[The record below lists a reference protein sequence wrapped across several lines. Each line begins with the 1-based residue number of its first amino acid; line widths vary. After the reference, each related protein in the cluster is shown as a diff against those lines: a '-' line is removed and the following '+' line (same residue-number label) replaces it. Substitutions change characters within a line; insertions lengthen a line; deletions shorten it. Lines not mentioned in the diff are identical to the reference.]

1 MVVLLHFIVV
11 NNIYICIVLRINK
24 SFVSLY
30 SSIWY
35 LNQSIIQI
43 ISYHIVRKEQ
53 IFTMCLSCFIRVLVY
68 RLQFFNYKNYTQF
81 NRKTCI
87 YSKLI
92 INGCIS
98 ALYLFI
104 CSFFFC
110 VAEEM
115 KSEILIFDRVK
126 EVLNIVELGQV
137 YSLFSSINQISCF
150 TCER

>member
-1 MVVLLHFIVV
+1 MFHFAP
-11 NNIYICIVLRINK
+11 L
-24 SFVSLY
+24 FG
-30 SSIWY
+30 IWI
-35 LNQSIIQI
+35 NQSFK
-43 ISYHIVRKEQ
+43 SYHIILYGKNKL
-53 IFTMCLSCFIRVLVY
+53 IFTMCLSSFIRVLVY

-81 NRKTCI
+81 NKKTCI

-137 YSLFSSINQISCF
+137 YLLFSSINQISCF